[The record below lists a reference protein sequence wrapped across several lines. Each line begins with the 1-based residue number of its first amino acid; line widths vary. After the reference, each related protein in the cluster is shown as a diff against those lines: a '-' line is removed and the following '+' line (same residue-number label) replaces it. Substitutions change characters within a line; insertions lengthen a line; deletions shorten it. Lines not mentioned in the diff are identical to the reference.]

1 MTDSSW
7 STVPGQ
13 RQATTVTPDSIRTE
27 TNQVNNQYQLLEDE
41 VSASESESTSGEDT
55 DIDEPPAL
63 EEIQLEEIRR
73 DLAAAWIPAGI
84 IELARLQ
91 VAGLIDTGVVQHF
104 QPPPQRQRIIVN
116 PRFENPQ
123 AEIRR
128 AIAQEAQYRL
138 QAPPRPIYT
147 TRLSTV
153 VRVFGDDDD
162 TVGTVESDDSMS
174 SSENLP
180 SIDVHLPSEM
190 KVPMAEYNFADF
202 IVYKEQL
209 GNSLARCQHAT
220 RDCGHSPLVD
230 TLERHRERTGDGA
243 TMALPPPALRPTIPR
258 SDTSGAWRRYEVERK
273 MHLQEQHWNNEA
285 IKATERRF
293 PIAVQEQKDQH
304 DALPINY
311 TIRKLLNYIEDKVS
325 DRVDMQKANKTI
337 MQALM
342 KRAYVPDTD
351 GPVKFFKLME
361 HDVYRIHILKFA
373 YRWDTLIVHC
383 QTTIRDSNRHNGSN
397 LRIIEDEWVR
407 REPEDTSSLTEL
419 ELREQWER
427 FKSYYIKELKKLAT
441 DGPGGGVAHS
451 ADALDARMNEFETSL
466 TASMQTLNDN
476 QHKLSTAYSGL
487 QSGVPSIVE
496 TLNDT
501 STVGTMSGTLLASSA
516 MTDLLSEVQALKQ
529 VVKAL
534 SAVGSSPT
542 RPSPRPPARGSPK
555 PKSNITE
562 WRQWKHWCHS
572 CGVNLN
578 HDSPKCKWQRLP
590 DHKDT
595 ATRQNPM
602 GGPMRPNTV
611 KKDRFWMKWCCPI
624 SHTAHSKE
632 GGD

>member
-1 MTDSSW
+1 
-7 STVPGQ
+7 
-13 RQATTVTPDSIRTE
+13 
-27 TNQVNNQYQLLEDE
+27 
-41 VSASESESTSGEDT
+41 
-55 DIDEPPAL
+55 
-63 EEIQLEEIRR
+63 
-73 DLAAAWIPAGI
+73 
-84 IELARLQ
+84 
-91 VAGLIDTGVVQHF
+91 
-104 QPPPQRQRIIVN
+104 
-116 PRFENPQ
+116 
-123 AEIRR
+123 
-128 AIAQEAQYRL
+128 
-138 QAPPRPIYT
+138 
-147 TRLSTV
+147 
-153 VRVFGDDDD
+153 
-162 TVGTVESDDSMS
+162 
-174 SSENLP
+174 
-180 SIDVHLPSEM
+180 
-190 KVPMAEYNFADF
+190 
-202 IVYKEQL
+202 
-209 GNSLARCQHAT
+209 
-220 RDCGHSPLVD
+220 
-230 TLERHRERTGDGA
+230 
-243 TMALPPPALRPTIPR
+243 MALSPPALRPTIPR
-258 SDTSGAWRRYEVERK
+258 IDTSGAWRRYEVERK

>member
-1 MTDSSW
+1 M
-7 STVPGQ
+7 
-13 RQATTVTPDSIRTE
+13 TVTPDSIRTE

-41 VSASESESTSGEDT
+41 VLASESESTSTSIDDSVPGLGGDASSSGEDT
-55 DIDEPPAL
+55 DVGKPPAL
-63 EEIQLEEIRR
+63 EEIQRN
-73 DLAAAWIPAGI
+73 LAAAWIPAGI

-91 VAGLIDTGVVQHF
+91 VAGLIDTGVVQLF
-104 QPPPQRQRIIVN
+104 QPPPQRQRIIMN
-116 PRFENPQ
+116 PRFENSQP
-123 AEIRR
+123 EIRC
-128 AIAQEAQYRL
+128 AIAQKAQYWL

-147 TRLSTV
+147 TCLGAV
-153 VRVFGDDDD
+153 VWVFGGNDD

-174 SSENLP
+174 SSENLA
-180 SIDVHLPSEM
+180 SIDIHLPSET
-190 KVPMAEYNFADF
+190 KIPMAEYNFADF

-209 GNSLARCQHAT
+209 GNTLAPCQHAT

-230 TLERHRERTGDGA
+230 TLERYREWTGDGA
-243 TMALPPPALRPTIPR
+243 TIALPPPALRPTIPR
-258 SDTSGAWRRYEVERK
+258 SDTSDVWRRNEVERK
-273 MHLQEQHWNNEA
+273 MHLQEQHWNNKA
-285 IKATERRF
+285 IKATERHF

-304 DALPINY
+304 NALPINY
-311 TIRKLLNYIEDKVS
+311 TIRNLLNYIEDKVL
-325 DRVDMQKANKTI
+325 DRVDMQKANKTTV
-337 MQALM
+337 QALM
-342 KRAYVPDTD
+342 NRAYVPDTH

-361 HDVYRIHILKFA
+361 HDVYLIHILKFA
-373 YRWDTLIVHC
+373 YHWNTLIVHC

-407 REPEDTSSLTEL
+407 QEPADTSSFTEL

-451 ADALDARMNEFETSL
+451 ADVLDARMNNFETSL

-476 QHKLSTAYSGL
+476 QHKLSTAYLGL

-516 MTDLLSEVQALKQ
+516 MTDLLNEVQALKQ
-529 VVKAL
+529 VVNAL

-542 RPSPRPPARGSPK
+542 RPSPRPPVRGSPK

-562 WRQWKHWCHS
+562 WHQWKHWCHS

-578 HDSPKCKWQRLP
+578 HDSPRCKW
-590 DHKDT
+590 
-595 ATRQNPM
+595 
-602 GGPMRPNTV
+602 
-611 KKDRFWMKWCCPI
+611 
-624 SHTAHSKE
+624 
-632 GGD
+632 